1 MKLKS
6 LFVSIVLSF
15 FLFTA
20 VTGFCAE
27 AIEEK
32 ARLGFEQ
39 ILDIWRAED
48 YEGLYAR
55 LTHPPEQGWDYFAG
69 RIVYASRIPAC
80 CWEKLQEV
88 KLTVIG
94 KDRVIINAK
103 VGMEVEGVG
112 TRFVTRDFDM
122 RRSDVIWKLSMRD
135 ILDLSRYNLQRIPRK
150 IYERATIKTQ
160 P

>member
-6 LFVSIVLSF
+6 LFAPIVISF
-15 FLFTA
+15 FVFTA

-27 AIEEK
+27 ATEEN
-32 ARLGFEQ
+32 ARQGFEQ
-39 ILDIWRAED
+39 ILDLWRAEN
-48 YEGLYAR
+48 YEGLYMR
-55 LTHPPEQGWDYFAG
+55 LTHSPEQGWDYFAG

-88 KLTVIG
+88 RLTVVG
-94 KDRVIINAK
+94 KDRVTINAK

-112 TRFVTRDFDM
+112 TRFVTRDFVM
-122 RRSDVIWKLSMRD
+122 QRSDGIWKLPMWD
-135 ILDLSRYNLQRIPRK
+135 ILDLSQYNLQRIPRQ
-150 IYERATIKTQ
+150 IYERA

>member
-6 LFVSIVLSF
+6 LLASIVLSF
-15 FLFTA
+15 FLFTT
-20 VTGFCAE
+20 VTGFCGE
-27 AIEEK
+27 STEEN
-32 ARLGFEQ
+32 ARQGFEQ
-39 ILDIWRAED
+39 ILDLWRAEN
-48 YEGLYAR
+48 YEGLYMR

-88 KLTVIG
+88 KLTIIG
-94 KDRVIINAK
+94 KDRVTINAM

-112 TRFVTRDFDM
+112 TRFVTRDFVM
-122 RRSDVIWKLSMRD
+122 QRSGGIWKLPIRD
-135 ILDLSRYNLQRIPRK
+135 ILDLSQYNLQRIPRQ
-150 IYERATIKTQ
+150 IYERA